1 MKTWIEIHR
10 DRLLHNL
17 EVFRQQTTGKVM
29 MVVKANAYGHGLDPV
44 IPLIGQAKEID
55 YLVVDSVAEGL
66 LCQRL
71 GAGKPILVIGWTDRD
86 EIEALVGAGLETVA
100 ASEEHLKTILGVA
113 RKLKRT
119 ARVHLKIE
127 TGTSRLGV
135 DPLRLPALL
144 PLLAS
149 PWVEWV
155 GAYSHFANIED
166 TTDSTYAMYQLGVF
180 KKALADLPAQPQFRH
195 FSCSAST
202 ILFPETHFEGVR
214 IGISAYGYWPS
225 KQTYVSALEKHRRP
239 LALQPALSWHAKIA
253 QVKKL
258 PLGTPV
264 GYGLTY
270 KTLHPTRLAVIPVGY
285 FEGYDRR
292 LSNTAHVL
300 IRGIPAP
307 VRGRI
312 CMNMFM
318 VEVTHIPGVKAGEPV
333 TLLGWEGT
341 EAVTADTLAE
351 WSGSISYE
359 IICRISP
366 LIPRT
371 LS

>member
-1 MKTWIEIHR
+1 
-10 DRLLHNL
+10 
-17 EVFRQQTTGKVM
+17 
-29 MVVKANAYGHGLDPV
+29 
-44 IPLIGQAKEID
+44 
-55 YLVVDSVAEGL
+55 
-66 LCQRL
+66 
-71 GAGKPILVIGWTDRD
+71 
-86 EIEALVGAGLETVA
+86 
-100 ASEEHLKTILGVA
+100 
-113 RKLKRT
+113 
-119 ARVHLKIE
+119 
-127 TGTSRLGV
+127 
-135 DPLRLPALL
+135 
-144 PLLAS
+144 
-149 PWVEWV
+149 
-155 GAYSHFANIED
+155 
-166 TTDSTYAMYQLGVF
+166 
-180 KKALADLPAQPQFRH
+180 
-195 FSCSAST
+195 
-202 ILFPETHFEGVR
+202 VR